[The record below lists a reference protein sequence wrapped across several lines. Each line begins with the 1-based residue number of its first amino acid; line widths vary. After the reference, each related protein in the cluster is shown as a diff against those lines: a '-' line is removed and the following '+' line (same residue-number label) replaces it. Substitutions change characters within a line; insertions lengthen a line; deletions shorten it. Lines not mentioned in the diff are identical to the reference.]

1 MISVDNLT
9 KTYGPQ
15 VLFDKV
21 SFKINARERVGLV
34 GLNGHGKTTLLRMI
48 VGEES
53 PDDGLISIP
62 RGYRL
67 GYVRQQIEFTA
78 STVLKEGMLGLS
90 EQEQHQS
97 WKVEKILSGLGF
109 SKDDMQRNPHEFSGG
124 YQIRIKLTKVL
135 VSEPDLLLLDE
146 PTNYLDITSIRW
158 IERFLLDWPHELLL
172 ITHDRSF
179 MDKVIT
185 HTLGIH
191 RQRLR
196 KIEGNTEKYYAQ
208 VAMDEEVYEKTRLN
222 DERKRREIEL
232 FITRFRAKARLAGL
246 VQSRV
251 KTLAKHDKKEKI
263 EKIKSLD
270 FAFRYKPYQGKFV
283 GSARSITFGYTPGAT
298 IINNFSLT
306 IGARD
311 RIGIVGRNGKGK
323 TTLLRL
329 LAGDLSPAQG
339 DIIWNRG
346 VAYGFFEQT
355 HTARLLPSRTVEEEI
370 LSADP
375 DTDRQKARSICGA
388 MLFEGDQALKKI
400 GVLSGGE
407 KSRVLLG
414 KLLATPL
421 NVLMLD
427 EPTNHL
433 DMQSCDALLAAL
445 DNFDGAVIMVTHN
458 EMFLHALAERLIVFQ
473 NNNVTVFEGGYQDFL
488 DRQGWIDED
497 VSLFDPDTISVITDE
512 SRPSKKDLRRARS
525 AIMNERARVIK
536 PIEMQMNQIEER
548 IMVLERE
555 NAAILSDIALATQS
569 HDGRTIARL
578 SRELGCR
585 EQEIDHLF
593 GELERLHADIESRR
607 LYFDERL
614 NEIEK
619 LP

>member
-1 MISVDNLT
+1 MISVDNLS
-9 KTYGPQ
+9 KAYGGQ

-21 SFKINARERVGLV
+21 AFKINARERVGLV

-53 PDDGLISIP
+53 PDEGVISIP

-67 GYVRQQIEFTA
+67 GYVRQQLDFTS
-78 STVLKEGMLGLS
+78 STVLQEGIRGLS
-90 EQEQHQS
+90 EQERHQT

-109 SKDDMQRNPHEFSGG
+109 SKADMLRHPREFSGG
-124 YQIRIKLTKVL
+124 YQIRLNLTKVL

-158 IERFLLDWPHELLL
+158 IERFLLSWPHELLL

-196 KIEGNTEKYYAQ
+196 KIEGDTEKYYAQ
-208 VAMDEEVYEKTRLN
+208 VALDEEVYEKTRLN
-222 DERKRREIEL
+222 DDRKRREIEL
-232 FITRFRAKARLAGL
+232 FISRFRAKARLAGL

-251 KTLAKHDKKEKI
+251 KTLSKHDKKEKI
-263 EKIKSLD
+263 ERIKTLD
-270 FAFRYKPYQGKFV
+270 FAFRYRPYQGKFV
-283 GSARSITFGYTPGAT
+283 LSARSIGFRYIPEVTL
-298 IINNFSLT
+298 INEFSLT

-329 LAGDLSPAQG
+329 MAGELAPE
-339 DIIWNRG
+339 RG
-346 VAYGFFEQT
+346 EILWHKGIEFGLFEQT
-355 HTARLLPSRTVEEEI
+355 HIAHLLASRTVEEEI
-370 LSADP
+370 MAVNADV
-375 DTDRQKARSICGA
+375 DRQKARTICGA
-388 MLFEGDQALKKI
+388 MMFEGDHALKRI
-400 GVLSGGE
+400 EVLSGGE

-421 NVLMLD
+421 NVLLLD

-445 DNFDGAVIMVTHN
+445 DNFEGAVVMVTHN

-473 NNNVTVFEGGYQDFL
+473 NDGVSVFEGGYQDFL
-488 DRQGWIDED
+488 DRCGWQGED
-497 VSLFDPDTISVITDE
+497 IPIPDSNTIPKE
-512 SRPSKKDLRRARS
+512 EQKPSKKDLRRARS
-525 AIMNERARVIK
+525 EIMNERARIIK
-536 PIEMQMNQIEER
+536 PIELRMNQIEER
-548 IMVLERE
+548 ITVLEKE
-555 NAAILSDIALATQS
+555 NTDILADISHATKAQDGKAIS
-569 HDGRTIARL
+569 RL
-578 SRELGCR
+578 SQELDRR
-585 EQEIDHLF
+585 EQEIELLF
-593 GELERLHADIESRR
+593 DELERLHGNIESHR

-614 NEIEK
+614 SEIEITT
-619 LP
+619 